1 MPHLFLRPHGN
12 LGNKMMQIMTAER
25 LRQDVH
31 GLTYSGYNIPYWN
44 LKSGRIRNNRPPL
57 PRIRTQDIDIN
68 AVKMM
73 MAEGELPLS
82 VLRCIVLQSD
92 FWGDPD
98 YFRSFFPSLV
108 IPSQRT
114 NDDELL
120 INVRG
125 AEILK
130 ARSTVYGP
138 IPVAYYERIIAET
151 GLKPVFLGQLGNDY
165 NTKLLQSRFP
175 NARFVKSQGV
185 LEDFEAIRGARNIV
199 VSLSSFSWLAAWLS
213 KADTIHM
220 PLLGLFNPSQRPDI
234 SLAPAK
240 DARYKFSHFPVREWV
255 GSHAQIEDLAK
266 SDPSEVINTE
276 RLQALQAEAKARRKE
291 QRKAAFQALSVRA
304 RRIKPYGTLL
314 KWAYPQG

>member
-291 QRKAAFQALSVRA
+291 QREAAFQALSVRA

>member
-1 MPHLFLRPHGN
+1 
-12 LGNKMMQIMTAER
+12 
-25 LRQDVH
+25 
-31 GLTYSGYNIPYWN
+31 
-44 LKSGRIRNNRPPL
+44 
-57 PRIRTQDIDIN
+57 
-68 AVKMM
+68 MM

-151 GLKPVFLGQLGNDY
+151 GLSPYFSGNLA
-165 NTKLLQSRFP
+165 TIITP
-175 NARFVKSQGV
+175 NY
-185 LEDFEAIRGARNIV
+185 
-199 VSLSSFSWLAAWLS
+199 
-213 KADTIHM
+213 
-220 PLLGLFNPSQRPDI
+220 FN
-234 SLAPAK
+234 
-240 DARYKFSHFPVREWV
+240 H
-255 GSHAQIEDLAK
+255 
-266 SDPSEVINTE
+266 
-276 RLQALQAEAKARRKE
+276 
-291 QRKAAFQALSVRA
+291 AFQTHGCQKPRRA
-304 RRIKPYGTLL
+304 
-314 KWAYPQG
+314 